1 MLSELTLSWIASILK
16 ISIYSKSLLC
26 PQRHVYIAG
35 EEATDERSWWSY
47 KPTPDQFSLPHYYQ
61 PVICFRVYRHII
73 YECRYDIYNSTTMGV
88 VTFFFFHTIGSSLHS
103 HAYLKLTVKR
113 EFPIFL
119 APSENFWWMIFKI
132 KNENL
137 WMVLLKKFCNMERC
151 SQTPFEPQ
159 KWAENTKLHKS
170 QKYFSL
176 SMQHLFA
183 SIVFCFLLE
192 ITTLWFRIRRWGRGN
207 KADPPGRFNLVDS
220 H

>member
-47 KPTPDQFSLPHYYQ
+47 KPTPDQFSLPHHYQ

-73 YECRYDIYNSTTMGV
+73 YECRYDIYNSTTVGV

-103 HAYLKLTVKR
+103 HAYLKLTV
-113 EFPIFL
+113 
-119 APSENFWWMIFKI
+119 WMIFKI

-137 WMVLLKKFCNMERC
+137 WMVLLKKFWCLGAWRGAPRHLLSPKSE
-151 SQTPFEPQ
+151 Q
-159 KWAENTKLHKS
+159 KTQNCTKVR
-170 QKYFSL
+170 
-176 SMQHLFA
+176 
-183 SIVFCFLLE
+183 SIF
-192 ITTLWFRIRRWGRGN
+192 
-207 KADPPGRFNLVDS
+207 